1 MSISVVSASDND
13 KCTVEEPYSDIYLVD
28 SIQSTDNGFEEG
40 YNQVSVDKNYI
51 VSESGKDSDTYV
63 NLSEENFPS
72 IPNNYKSNISEMDY
86 NERAQIAKAVADS
99 LRSNKTKMEPIDH
112 DKNISDIDLD
122 LMKIKK
128 TTRKVNVS
136 DNSDASEL
144 KEMKEMM
151 NKDFIINGTTVIPIN
166 ESGTFLSK
174 VKDKNLIALDFD
186 PETGILKVNP
196 NCPYMKSDYI
206 NSTELKWYV
215 SVYNNDYLN
224 ESDRF
229 RTSSWEIGDGYPTRY
244 SKEFNITEY
253 ISKCYFPLWLT
264 DGCFTCKITVDVL
277 GAKDFSIDFLFPVK
291 LDEFNNV
298 KYCPLQKSVAHI
310 SGKTY
315 KIYDN
320 HNIDSSVFGINY
332 NSAIISVLLSQL
344 KANK

>member
-1 MSISVVSASDND
+1 MSLSTAE
-13 KCTVEEPYSDIYLVD
+13 VEYILD
-28 SIQSTDNGFEEG
+28 SSCC
-40 YNQVSVDKNYI
+40 
-51 VSESGKDSDTYV
+51 
-63 NLSEENFPS
+63 
-72 IPNNYKSNISEMDY
+72 
-86 NERAQIAKAVADS
+86 AQLIW
-99 LRSNKTKMEPIDH
+99 
-112 DKNISDIDLD
+112 
-122 LMKIKK
+122 MKH
-128 TTRKVNVS
+128 
-136 DNSDASEL
+136 
-144 KEMKEMM
+144 
-151 NKDFIINGTTVIPIN
+151 
-166 ESGTFLSK
+166 
-174 VKDKNLIALDFD
+174 
-186 PETGILKVNP
+186 
-196 NCPYMKSDYI
+196 MKSDYI

-320 HNIDSSVFGINY
+320 RNMDLSVFGINY